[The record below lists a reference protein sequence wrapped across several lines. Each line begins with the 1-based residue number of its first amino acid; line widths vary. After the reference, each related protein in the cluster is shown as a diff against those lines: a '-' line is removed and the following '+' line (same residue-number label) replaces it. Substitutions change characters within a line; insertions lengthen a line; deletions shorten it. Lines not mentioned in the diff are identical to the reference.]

1 MTFPEYHFCILG
13 DGTVKQT
20 LSIKEKGAHTWKR
33 NTGNVGISMC
43 AMAPGFPVKDVQ
55 IEACAKLVAELCQIY
70 GLSILKD
77 VYDHAYWARKDFYFP
92 DRWDIGD
99 KFPIVIRKARWYYA
113 KLLLPKL
120 LGGIDNSLKGKL
132 V

>member
-1 MTFPEYHFCILG
+1 
-13 DGTVKQT
+13 
-20 LSIKEKGAHTWKR
+20 
-33 NTGNVGISMC
+33 
-43 AMAPGFPVKDVQ
+43 MANGYPLKDVQ
-55 IEACAKLVAELCQIY
+55 IESCAKLVAELCQFY

-77 VYDHAYWARKDFYFP
+77 VYDHAYWARVDKYWPDRVDVGSYFP
-92 DRWDIGD
+92 III
-99 KFPIVIRKARWYYA
+99 KKARWYYA